1 MEEIRPTS
9 GDIIDESSYVDLL
22 QKRVYFFGNGSEKC
36 KTQITHPNAYFVSE
50 KTPLSKY
57 MISLAEKDFEK
68 YNFKDTA
75 YFEPFYLKEF
85 IASTPKNKVF

>member
-1 MEEIRPTS
+1 MKEITRIHIAKQAY
-9 GDIIDESSYVDLL
+9 DIETTA
-22 QKRVYFFGNGSEKC
+22 K
-36 KTQITHPNAYFVSE
+36 
-50 KTPLSKY
+50 
-57 MISLAEKDFEK
+57 KDFEK